1 MGSLALFAYF
11 VIPIFSISEF
21 QRMSMGR
28 NIEQV
33 KKAFLIAGVFLILL
47 KIIIAWIPFLIYT
60 MKPELEPGSLLPYIV
75 ANYSYPGLKGLI
87 MVAIIAFAMSSADSR
102 INAVTVLF
110 TNDICKLIKPDIKNE
125 IIIARTF
132 AIVLGMGALALS
144 LYETDLFQVIIFT
157 GSFYFPVVAPTLFLT
172 IFGFRSSST
181 SVLVAMVVGFMIPL
195 VWKLLPV
202 KNHDVVH
209 DIVGL
214 LISMLCSALALIG
227 THYMLGQKGGWV
239 GIKDKQSLEE
249 DRSAGTRRIFELK
262 QAIKNFTVDGFLRRI
277 APNNDLVYLTLGIYF
292 IFYTITTMYLT
303 QHNLLGQ
310 HGKMMLTIYQTMMI
324 SGTIMAMYQVW
335 PLSVKTSTKEAIIR
349 TWYPVAIYYMLTFF
363 SAFFVMLSDFNH
375 VQSALFTLNLI
386 LVSILL
392 GWRLALAM
400 IVTGAY
406 LGVKF
411 YYHYFPHLQVSSSFL
426 APEFTLVYVV
436 AIVATAMIVFIKP
449 KEDYIAATEREVT
462 TLG

>member
-1 MGSLALFAYF
+1 
-11 VIPIFSISEF
+11 
-21 QRMSMGR
+21 
-28 NIEQV
+28 
-33 KKAFLIAGVFLILL
+33 
-47 KIIIAWIPFLIYT
+47 
-60 MKPELEPGSLLPYIV
+60 
-75 ANYSYPGLKGLI
+75 
-87 MVAIIAFAMSSADSR
+87 
-102 INAVTVLF
+102 
-110 TNDICKLIKPDIKNE
+110 
-125 IIIARTF
+125 
-132 AIVLGMGALALS
+132 
-144 LYETDLFQVIIFT
+144 
-157 GSFYFPVVAPTLFLT
+157 
-172 IFGFRSSST
+172 
-181 SVLVAMVVGFMIPL
+181 
-195 VWKLLPV
+195 
-202 KNHDVVH
+202 
-209 DIVGL
+209 
-214 LISMLCSALALIG
+214 
-227 THYMLGQKGGWV
+227 
-239 GIKDKQSLEE
+239 
-249 DRSAGTRRIFELK
+249 
-262 QAIKNFTVDGFLRRI
+262 
-277 APNNDLVYLTLGIYF
+277 
-292 IFYTITTMYLT
+292 
-303 QHNLLGQ
+303 
-310 HGKMMLTIYQTMMI
+310 
-324 SGTIMAMYQVW
+324 MAMYQVW